1 MWQCWLWKF
10 SLLGFHVA
18 PFSHFSF
25 YSFLGYF
32 SSISDVGSC
41 PSSWPLDAGR
51 PQGLDEASLLFSLS
65 IWVSQS
71 SFKACDTEA
80 AISRQSPLSTRPLS
94 IYNWVPTR
102 LHKWNRS
109 KLSLLL
115 CPSYHPHSHTY
126 CSSSRFPPF
135 TNNTTFYLV
144 TKADIPEVISACL
157 TLTCNPSPC
166 SIYSRLW
173 SRPLWQ
179 PQSSSPLAYM
189 STIVSLA
196 LPPAVF
202 QIILDIVAIV
212 ILENIH
218 QIT

>member
-1 MWQCWLWKF
+1 MRPPFSFLSPYEWASPASKPVIQRLPSPDSLPWAPDHSVFTTGCPLGFTNGIGPNWVFYSALPIIHVHTHTVLPPD
-10 SLLGFHVA
+10 SLLSPTILLSTLLLKPTFQK
-18 PFSHFSF
+18 S
-25 YSFLGYF
+25 
-32 SSISDVGSC
+32 
-41 PSSWPLDAGR
+41 
-51 PQGLDEASLLFSLS
+51 SLL
-65 IWVSQS
+65 
-71 SFKACDTEA
+71 
-80 AISRQSPLSTRPLS
+80 P
-94 IYNWVPTR
+94 
-102 LHKWNRS
+102 
-109 KLSLLL
+109 
-115 CPSYHPHSHTY
+115 
-126 CSSSRFPPF
+126 
-135 TNNTTFYLV
+135 
-144 TKADIPEVISACL
+144 CL